1 MHRAGGSE
9 EKDSVGRSVAG
20 SNEFVPKWSTKF
32 VKIAYN
38 TSMKLV
44 SL

>member
-1 MHRAGGSE
+1 MGE
-9 EKDSVGRSVAG
+9 EEVSLSVGAG

-44 SL
+44 CL